1 MTAKLPFISG
11 LIMRFTI
18 ITIETQKLNYY
29 FSSDLKTHPERPS
42 ETSIIKLYG
51 QKSLSNFT
59 KLSD

>member
-29 FSSDLKTHPERPS
+29 LSSDLKTHPERTS